1 MVKVGDVN
9 IKDLNHVMIIVA
21 YDVPDEGMKALKRGQ
36 RNFLMATRRSLTNRL
51 YSAGC
56 VPIQQSLYRV
66 PDHADK
72 ELSAEAVNQIA
83 EEFKERYKDPTSHA
97 TKAQLPDLMGSTWNA
112 HINVYPVAL
121 DDVGY
126 ESMTQMQTDGML
138 LWVSEVT
145 QVIESKIDEKEV
157 KQSMLN
163 RYHQAI
169 GHIEAA
175 IEQFYGKA
183 RKDHDPK
190 VYATLMRELAFA
202 KQMLADLEM
211 ELGGDVKLIEDTKRK
226 KPGEDASV
234 A

>member
-1 MVKVGDVN
+1 MTKVGDVN
-9 IKDLNHVMIIVA
+9 IKNLDHIMIIVA
-21 YDVPDEGMKALKRGQ
+21 YDVPDEGMVALKPGQ
-36 RNFLMATRRSLTNRL
+36 RNFLMASRRSLTNRL
-51 YSAGC
+51 YTAGC

-66 PDHADK
+66 PDHADMT
-72 ELSAEAVNQIA
+72 EAAAGVNQIA
-83 EEFKERYKDPTSHA
+83 EEFKDRYKNPTAHA
-97 TKAQLPDLMGSTWNA
+97 TKAQLPDLMGMSWTA

-121 DDVGY
+121 DDTGY

-138 LWVSEVT
+138 LWTSEVT
-145 QVIESKIDEKEV
+145 QTIEAKIEEKVV

-175 IEQFYGKA
+175 IEQFYGKS

-190 VYATLMRELAFA
+190 VYAQLMRELAFA

-211 ELGGDVKLIEDTKRK
+211 EIGGDVKLIEDTKRK
-226 KPGEDASV
+226 KEGEDAS
-234 A
+234 AA

>member
-1 MVKVGDVN
+1 MVS
-9 IKDLNHVMIIVA
+9 
-21 YDVPDEGMKALKRGQ
+21 LKPGQ
-36 RNFLMATRRSLTNRL
+36 RNFLMASRRSLTNRL
-51 YSAGC
+51 YTAGC

-66 PDHADK
+66 PDHANMVK
-72 ELSAEAVNQIA
+72 AAEEVNQIA
-83 EEFKERYKDPTSHA
+83 EEFKERYKNPTAHA
-97 TKAQLPDLMGSTWNA
+97 TKAQLPDLMGSSWTA

-121 DDVGY
+121 DDTGY

-138 LWVSEVT
+138 LWMSEVT
-145 QVIESKIDEKEV
+145 QTIEAKLDEKVV

-175 IEQFYGKA
+175 IEQFYGTG

-190 VYATLMRELAFA
+190 VYATLKRELAFA

-211 ELGGDVKLIEDTKRK
+211 ELGGDVQLIEDTKRK
-226 KPGEDASV
+226 KEGEDTSA